1 MEEDQIFTRNDCNS
15 SFTEHERNKL
25 IVSWLIPSIISFVMC
40 STALLL
46 VISLKLYKHFVYR
59 LAVYQ
64 VLACL
69 FFSAIGI
76 LMMMNINYTK
86 DKFHVVECNIMA
98 FLIHYAIWM
107 NLLFTLCLVF
117 HIFCM
122 VVCFKNFE
130 KLEILYILLSLLFPL
145 VTAWIPF
152 INHSYGVSNAWCW
165 IRSWNE
171 NCPSERY
178 KEGIIEQFTL
188 WYGPLMVS
196 LTVCVISVGIIILVL
211 AWRACNRYKSQE
223 KEPLI
228 ISREQNKNKK
238 ALKQVVPLLAYPI
251 IFYVLALLPFIDR
264 VDEAIPHSNYYL
276 VLAHAIANALWGFF
290 SGLALLVHVII
301 LRKPLCQGQT
311 KSVME
316 ATNAAEATTAV
327 YTVDTDASTGAK
339 TVTVIPEESY
349 LDSE

>member
-1 MEEDQIFTRNDCNS
+1 MFFIDQRLEYTSRLIVCTLSKLITSPVYIQEDRRNMEEDQIFTRNDCNS

-98 FLIHYAIWM
+98 FLIHYTIWM

-122 VVCFKNFE
+122 VVCFQ
-130 KLEILYILLSLLFPL
+130 KL
-145 VTAWIPF
+145 
-152 INHSYGVSNAWCW
+152 
-165 IRSWNE
+165 
-171 NCPSERY
+171 
-178 KEGIIEQFTL
+178 
-188 WYGPLMVS
+188 
-196 LTVCVISVGIIILVL
+196 
-211 AWRACNRYKSQE
+211 
-223 KEPLI
+223 
-228 ISREQNKNKK
+228 
-238 ALKQVVPLLAYPI
+238 
-251 IFYVLALLPFIDR
+251 
-264 VDEAIPHSNYYL
+264 
-276 VLAHAIANALWGFF
+276 
-290 SGLALLVHVII
+290 
-301 LRKPLCQGQT
+301 
-311 KSVME
+311 
-316 ATNAAEATTAV
+316 
-327 YTVDTDASTGAK
+327 
-339 TVTVIPEESY
+339 
-349 LDSE
+349 

>member
-15 SFTEHERNKL
+15 SFTEHERNIL
-25 IVSWLIPSIISFVMC
+25 IVSWLIPSIISFLMC
-40 STALLL
+40 STALIF

-86 DKFHVVECNIMA
+86 DTFHVIECNIMA

-107 NLLFTLCLVF
+107 KLLFTLCLVF

-130 KLEILYILLSLLFPL
+130 KLEILYILLSVLFPL

-152 INHSYGVSNAWCW
+152 ITHSYGVSNAWCW
-165 IRSWNE
+165 IRDWNE

-188 WYGPLMVS
+188 WYGPLFVS
-196 LTVCVISVGIIILVL
+196 LTVCVFVIGIIISVL

-223 KEPLI
+223 NEPLI
-228 ISREQNKNKK
+228 ISQEQNKNKK
-238 ALKQVVPLLAYPI
+238 ALKQVLPLLAYPI
-251 IFYVLALLPFIDR
+251 IFYLLALLPFIDR
-264 VDEAIPHSNYYL
+264 VDEALSHSNYYL

-290 SGLALLVHVII
+290 SGLALLVHVMI
-301 LRKPLCQGQT
+301 LRKPLCQRQT
-311 KSVME
+311 KYVME
-316 ATNAAEATTAV
+316 ATNAAEATTDV
-327 YTVDTDASTGAK
+327 YTVYTDASTGAK
-339 TVTVIPEESY
+339 SVTDIPQESV
-349 LDSE
+349 DNE